1 MVSFNS
7 FKVKI
12 EDENN
17 LIVNKEN
24 RCTNVSRVTREGKNN
39 HDEAL
44 RLIAE
49 KEEEIGE
56 LRLALFEKEEL
67 IKINF

>member
-1 MVSFNS
+1 VVSLNS

-24 RCTNVSRVTREGKNN
+24 RCANVSRVTREGKNN